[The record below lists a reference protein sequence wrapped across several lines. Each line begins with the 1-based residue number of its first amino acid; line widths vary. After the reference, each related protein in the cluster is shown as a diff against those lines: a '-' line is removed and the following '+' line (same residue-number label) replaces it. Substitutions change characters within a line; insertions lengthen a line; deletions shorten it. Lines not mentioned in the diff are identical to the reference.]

1 MTESRNSSVIA
12 SAPSA
17 DHDGMGEG
25 AETSDLG
32 ESWFESAALWVG
44 ATLVRRGRSRG
55 PVPKVPINIRLSAEV
70 LLRFKATGRGWQTRI
85 NAALEQWLE
94 AHPEVG

>member
-1 MTESRNSSVIA
+1 MTESRNGSAIA
-12 SAPSA
+12 SAPSVA
-17 DHDGMGEG
+17 PDETGEG
-25 AETSDLG
+25 IEAEELS
-32 ESWFESAALWVG
+32 ESWFESATLWVG
-44 ATLVRRGRSRG
+44 ETLVRRGRPSG

-70 LLRFKATGRGWQTRI
+70 LTRFKATGRGWQTRI